1 MIMNRVDGEDD
12 LRRAWSVNDP
22 VGKIKA
28 WRLVDEMAVEAF
40 QLTNAFPENVLSKQI
55 REIAACCGSC
65 VAESTYYQGRTE
77 HLDGL
82 RKSQALM
89 MQLRYLIYL
98 ARRLLL
104 IDQKRY
110 IRAIKKYETAS
121 KALQELVDLS
131 AKSQEK

>member
-1 MIMNRVDGEDD
+1 MKGIWRP
-12 LRRAWSVNDP
+12 RDP

-40 QLTNAFPENVLSKQI
+40 HLTNTFPENVLCRQI

-65 VAESTYYQGRTE
+65 VAESTYYHGKIE
-77 HLDGL
+77 HIDGL
-82 RKSQALM
+82 RRSQALM

-104 IDQKRY
+104 IDQKKY
-110 IRAIKKYETAS
+110 ARAIKKYEIAS
-121 KALQELVDLS
+121 EALQELVDLS
-131 AKSQEK
+131 ERKKEK

>member
-1 MIMNRVDGEDD
+1 MIMSKINGDDD
-12 LRRAWSVNDP
+12 LRRVWRSGHP

-40 QLTNAFPENVLSKQI
+40 QLTNAFPENVLCRQI
-55 REIAACCGSC
+55 REMAACCGSC
-65 VAESTYYQGRTE
+65 VAESTYYQGRIE

-82 RKSQALM
+82 RRSQALM

-104 IDQKRY
+104 IDQKKY
-110 IRAIKKYETAS
+110 ARAIKKYEIAS
-121 KALQELVDLS
+121 RALQELVDLS
-131 AKSQEK
+131 EKRKEK

>member
-1 MIMNRVDGEDD
+1 MKGV
-12 LRRAWSVNDP
+12 WSPRDP

-40 QLTNAFPENVLSKQI
+40 HLTNTFPENVLSRQI
-55 REIAACCGSC
+55 REIAACCGCC
-65 VAESTYYQGRTE
+65 VAESTYYQGKME
-77 HLDGL
+77 HIDGL

-104 IDQKRY
+104 IDQKKY
-110 IRAIKKYETAS
+110 ARAIKKYEIAS

-131 AKSQEK
+131 ERKKEK